1 MLFAWKAAMGHRA
14 SVPGPMEL
22 LRFRA
27 PKPLRR
33 GRLAV
38 GSLEVK
44 TGRHLLLDR
53 SKEDPSLTFAEL
65 LRRGHDS
72 VLMDR
77 GVCMKGPH
85 KGKKAGNEWI
95 VYSWDQVQVLKE
107 VPRDPVP

>member
-1 MLFAWKAAMGHRA
+1 MLGRQPWGTGRRFLDPWNCFGFA
-14 SVPGPMEL
+14 L
-22 LRFRA
+22 QNRF
-27 PKPLRR
+27 
-33 GRLAV
+33 GAV

-53 SKEDPSLTFAEL
+53 SKEDPSLTFADL